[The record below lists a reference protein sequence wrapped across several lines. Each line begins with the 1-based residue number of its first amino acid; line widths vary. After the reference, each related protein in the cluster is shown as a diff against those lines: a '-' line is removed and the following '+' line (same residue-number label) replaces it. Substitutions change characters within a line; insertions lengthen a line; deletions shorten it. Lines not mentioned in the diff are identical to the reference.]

1 MADKKEVLLRCSKIV
16 KEFSG
21 NRVLDQVDF
30 DIRKGEVHSLCGE
43 NGAGKS
49 TLIKIISGIYPK
61 DDGVIYINGKSVDI
75 HSRQDSTAN
84 GIAVVYQ
91 ELSVMT
97 TLTVAENIMAGK
109 ELTKFGFLQKKQMN
123 QKVQELI
130 DKYDLGLKA
139 TQRVAELSTAG
150 RQVVEILKALITD
163 ASLIIMDE
171 PTASLSYKESEALF
185 KIIRSLRDNEI
196 GRAHV

>member
-61 DDGVIYINGKSVDI
+61 DDG
-75 HSRQDSTAN
+75 
-84 GIAVVYQ
+84 
-91 ELSVMT
+91 
-97 TLTVAENIMAGK
+97 
-109 ELTKFGFLQKKQMN
+109 
-123 QKVQELI
+123 
-130 DKYDLGLKA
+130 
-139 TQRVAELSTAG
+139 
-150 RQVVEILKALITD
+150 
-163 ASLIIMDE
+163 
-171 PTASLSYKESEALF
+171 
-185 KIIRSLRDNEI
+185 EI

>member
-97 TLTVAENIMAGK
+97 TLTVAENIMAGEEK
-109 ELTKFGFLQKKQMN
+109 
-123 QKVQELI
+123 
-130 DKYDLGLKA
+130 
-139 TQRVAELSTAG
+139 
-150 RQVVEILKALITD
+150 
-163 ASLIIMDE
+163 
-171 PTASLSYKESEALF
+171 KESGVLCE
-185 KIIRSLRDNEI
+185 KEESKKGEERGVKKNKR
-196 GRAHV
+196 V